1 MTTASP
7 GTGLVVDEL
16 EIRFGGLVAVR
27 DLSLTAPPGRIT
39 GLIGPNGAGK
49 STTFNACSGFV
60 TPAAGRIAFN
70 DVDLTHAPATRRAK
84 AGIGRTFQRMQLFD
98 HLPVRTNV
106 ALGRELGVAGR
117 SPVSQLWARSSE
129 RSAIAAAAD
138 EALALCGIE
147 HLADE
152 RAGALSTGERRL
164 VELARALAGDFSV
177 LLLDEPSSGLDVT
190 ESQAFGELLDRIVKT
205 RGTGI
210 LIVEHDMS
218 LIASICQWIY
228 VLDFGR
234 LIFEGPPDAVLASE
248 TVRAAYLGTEPIPE
262 AARS

>member
-1 MTTASP
+1 MTEASP
-7 GTGLVVDEL
+7 ARGLVVDHL
-16 EIRFGGLVAVR
+16 QIRFGGLVAVR

-60 TPAAGRIAFN
+60 ATASGRITF
-70 DVDLTHAPATRRAK
+70 DGLDLTHAPPTRRAEV
-84 AGIGRTFQRMQLFD
+84 GIGRTFQRMQLFD

-117 SPVSQLWARSSE
+117 SPITHLWSRRSE
-129 RSAIAAAAD
+129 RAVIAAAAD
-138 EALALCGIE
+138 DALALCGIE

-152 RAGALSTGERRL
+152 RAGALSAGQRRL
-164 VELARALAGDFSV
+164 VELARALAGDFSL
-177 LLLDEPSSGLDVT
+177 LLLDEPSSGLDVH
-190 ESQAFGELLDRIVKT
+190 ESEAFGELLERVVDT

-228 VLDFGR
+228 VLDFGQ
-234 LIFEGPPDAVLASE
+234 LIFDGPPDAVLASE

-262 AARS
+262 AAGS

>member
-1 MTTASP
+1 MTEASP
-7 GTGLVVDEL
+7 ARGLVVDRL
-16 EIRFGGLVAVR
+16 QIRFGGLLAVR

-60 TPAAGRIAFN
+60 APASGRITF
-70 DVDLTHAPATRRAK
+70 DGVDLTGAPATRRAEV
-84 AGIGRTFQRMQLFD
+84 GIGRTFQRMQLFD

-117 SPVSQLWARSSE
+117 SPITQVWSRRSE
-129 RSAIAAAAD
+129 QAAIAAAAD
-138 EALALCGIE
+138 DALALCGIA

-152 RAGALSTGERRL
+152 RAGALSAGQRRL
-164 VELARALAGDFSV
+164 VELARALAGDFSL
-177 LLLDEPSSGLDVT
+177 LLLDEPSSGLDVH
-190 ESQAFGELLDRIVKT
+190 ESEGFGALLARVVDT

-228 VLDFGR
+228 VLDFGQ
-234 LIFEGPPDAVLASE
+234 LIFEGPPDALLASE

-262 AARS
+262 ATRS